1 MTIAVA
7 RASLDSDN
15 SKQNVSLESEVSTC
29 SADTYHLE
37 LESLFNRTALEK
49 EFGTMSGYYGQ
60 QQQSGGT
67 GGNGFYN
74 QEAYGQPQHSQPQG
88 GAYGGGYGGMP
99 PEQQQQPQQPQQQ
112 SQNQN
117 NSQQQWHQ
125 SSSAPVSSS
134 VGGQQQQQQQQ
145 QQTMPQ
151 PGMFNPVAAAAVF
164 SAATGGQGLNND
176 ALLKM
181 AESAGSNMMTSGWAQ
196 MVPGMDRAMN
206 TLRFYFAVD
215 NRYVKKKITRILFPF
230 LSKQWKRMVM
240 EVLVMRAGLWA
251 MQAPIPMLDLFSYT
265 GYKYL
270 GLCINM
276 LAGLALLHFGKGVAG
291 YYGTFLWTASAAS
304 FFMLKT
310 MANNIPRITAAEG
323 PKREV
328 MVLAF
333 AASQC
338 ATMWFV
344 SNTKFLHSENATSI

>member
-1 MTIAVA
+1 MQSRFELPIVDDNAPDLYLPCMTLI
-7 RASLDSDN
+7 
-15 SKQNVSLESEVSTC
+15 
-29 SADTYHLE
+29 TYVL
-37 LESLFNRTALEK
+37 LCALC
-49 EFGTMSGYYGQ
+49 YG
-60 QQQSGGT
+60 
-67 GGNGFYN
+67 
-74 QEAYGQPQHSQPQG
+74 
-88 GAYGGGYGGMP
+88 
-99 PEQQQQPQQPQQQ
+99 
-112 SQNQN
+112 
-117 NSQQQWHQ
+117 
-125 SSSAPVSSS
+125 
-134 VGGQQQQQQQQ
+134 
-145 QQTMPQ
+145 
-151 PGMFNPVAAAAVF
+151 
-164 SAATGGQGLNND
+164 
-176 ALLKM
+176 
-181 AESAGSNMMTSGWAQ
+181 SAGKFDPEVIPDVCTKCFFTQ
-196 MVPGMDRAMN
+196 
-206 TLRFYFAVD
+206 
-215 NRYVKKKITRILFPF
+215 
-230 LSKQWKRMVM
+230 VM